1 MKKYLQTSIYMLAIY
16 ISCISISMA
25 NSYPDFTEIAEIYA
39 DSVVNISTKQN
50 IENRDPFNGI
60 DPEEIPDVFRE
71 YYEKNKSPQ
80 QQKKVSSLGSGFVI
94 DNEGIIVTN
103 AHVIKDADE
112 VDITFSNGIILS
124 AEIVGQDPKT
134 DIAVLKVKPQI
145 DQDLLALEFGDSDKL
160 KVGEWVVAIGNPFG
174 LGGTVTA
181 GIVSA
186 KNRDIRAGPY
196 DNFIQ
201 TDAAINSG
209 NSGGPL
215 FNKNGQVVGINS
227 AIISRSGGSVGI
239 GFAIPAKTAIAIVDQ
254 LLEFG
259 ETKRGWLGVR
269 IQEVTDDIADS
280 LGLDGARGALVV
292 SVDEKSPAQLSGIK
306 SGDII
311 TKFNNIPVN
320 VMRELPRIVAE
331 TKVGSKVEVEVW
343 RNNRA
348 VNKYVVVERLN
359 EIILTE
365 ADIDEESDKDKSED
379 TSILNLGFAL
389 SKISKELSEAY
400 DFNLNQKG
408 LVVTKVEAE
417 SDAYVR
423 GLREGDVINVINEP
437 ELYSQEQFIRIVEK
451 YRNANRNLLLIKVVR
466 GKNMIRVFPID
477 IKTD

>member
-1 MKKYLQTSIYMLAIY
+1 MKKYLQTSIYILTIY
-16 ISCISISMA
+16 MSYTSISMG

-39 DSVVNISTKQN
+39 ESVVNISTKQK
-50 IENRDPFNGI
+50 IENMDPFNGI
-60 DPEEIPDVFRE
+60 DPEEVPDVFRE
-71 YYEKNKSPQ
+71 YYEKNKNPQ

-94 DNEGIIVTN
+94 DKEGIVVTN
-103 AHVIKDADE
+103 AHVIQDADE
-112 VDITFSNGIILS
+112 IDVTFSNGVILS
-124 AEIVGQDPKT
+124 AEIVGKDPKT

-145 DQDLLALEFGDSDKL
+145 NQELLALDFGDSDEL

-201 TDAAINSG
+201 TDAAINRG

-215 FNKNGQVVGINS
+215 FNTNGEVIGINS
-227 AIISRSGGSVGI
+227 AIISTSGGSVGI
-239 GFAIPAKTAIAIVDQ
+239 GFAIPAKTAISIVDQ

-269 IQEVTDDIADS
+269 IQEVTDDIANS
-280 LGLDGARGALVV
+280 LGLDGAKGALVV
-292 SVDEKSPAQLSGIK
+292 SVDEKSPAQLAGIK

-331 TKVGSKVEVEVW
+331 TKVGSKVEVEIW

-359 EIILTE
+359 EIILTK
-365 ADIDEESDKDKSED
+365 ADMEDEVDEDMSDDS
-379 TSILNLGFAL
+379 SILNFGFAL
-389 SKISKELSEAY
+389 SKISKELSESY
-400 DFNLNQKG
+400 DFNFNQKG
-408 LVVTKVEAE
+408 LVVTKIEVE
-417 SDAYVR
+417 SDAYRR
-423 GLREGDVINVINEP
+423 GLREGDVFNVINEP
-437 ELYSQEQFIRIVEK
+437 ELYSKDQFIRIIDK
-451 YRNANRNLLLIKVVR
+451 YRKANRNLLLIKVVR